1 MNIPFIFPLRI
12 RIAVYQ
18 KLSIAN
24 FKMIKSALSVK
35 QFSFY
40 FRTNEGTFLG
50 DLVYI
55 LMSVY
60 QPDQQE
66 FVGQNTELLIV
77 ISRGQNRSKA
87 RL

>member
-1 MNIPFIFPLRI
+1 M
-12 RIAVYQ
+12 
-18 KLSIAN
+18 
-24 FKMIKSALSVK
+24 K
-35 QFSFY
+35 QFTFY

-60 QPDQQE
+60 QLDQQE

-77 ISRGQNRSKA
+77 IIRGQNRSKA